1 MKSQPHLPSG
11 WTTSRIPDQSGRRYL
26 ITGANSGLGLETA
39 KALVAKGAHVTVT
52 ARSEVKGATAM
63 AESGAQEFILMDLA
77 DLSSIRAAATKV
89 TEPYDVVFLNAGIMV
104 PPFSKTVDGFE
115 SQMGTNHLG
124 HFAYAGLIERYVT
137 KRWVVTSSF
146 AHRLGNFGDRSRE
159 TIKNRCLGIGKYS
172 PWISYGDSKL
182 ANLLF
187 VNELERRR
195 LARGHGAIPIA
206 AHPGWAR
213 TNLFG
218 GPAKQD
224 LVSRFSELTAEKLA
238 QTAAQGALPLL
249 CGAVLEG
256 INHTAFLGP
265 DGLFELKGSPKFTHG
280 KALAYDQ
287 QLATN
292 LWQVSEELT
301 GVAWENSPHA

>member
-11 WTTSRIPDQSGRRYL
+11 WTTSRIPDQTGRRYL

-124 HFAYAGLIERYVT
+124 HFAFAEIGRASCRERV
-137 KRWVVTSSF
+137 
-146 AHRLGNFGDRSRE
+146 
-159 TIKNRCLGIGKYS
+159 
-172 PWISYGDSKL
+172 
-182 ANLLF
+182 
-187 VNELERRR
+187 
-195 LARGHGAIPIA
+195 
-206 AHPGWAR
+206 
-213 TNLFG
+213 
-218 GPAKQD
+218 
-224 LVSRFSELTAEKLA
+224 
-238 QTAAQGALPLL
+238 
-249 CGAVLEG
+249 
-256 INHTAFLGP
+256 
-265 DGLFELKGSPKFTHG
+265 
-280 KALAYDQ
+280 
-287 QLATN
+287 
-292 LWQVSEELT
+292 
-301 GVAWENSPHA
+301 